1 MAVNNDT
8 TNKLYNANDTSV
20 KFFASLTRAQAKGL
34 ANFTYEG
41 AIKNIK
47 RDFPG
52 AICFVSDADGNSIFL
67 NGLLFG
73 DGAISGG
80 TNPGSGGGGGGIT
93 EVRLDMIPVI
103 EVDNV
108 VLKTLADYFNA
119 DGTFIT
125 QGINVTKEM
134 QDGTVQ
140 TVISITGDGITIG
153 NDVVVTQTYVTSYVT
168 EQLSGV
174 AQDIATAEQN
184 AKDYA
189 NSLISSVYR
198 VKGSKANYSELVQ
211 TQNPSVGDVWNV
223 VAEVQGQDGKIIPE
237 GTNFVWNGTAWD
249 ALGGTFNLSNFYT
262 KTEVES
268 KLSQLETSL
277 GNTITN
283 NVTNLQGQ
291 INANATAISGLSLT
305 QQQQAASIATNTN
318 NITQNTTNITN
329 ISTQLTWQ

>member
-20 KFFASLTRAQAKGL
+20 KFFASLTRAQAKGQVD
-34 ANFTYEG
+34 FTYEG
-41 AIKNIK
+41 ATKNIK

-80 TNPGSGGGGGGIT
+80 GSGGGGGIT

-119 DGTFIT
+119 NGTFIT
-125 QGINVTKEM
+125 QGIIVTQEL

-140 TVISITGDGITIG
+140 TVISITSDGITIG
-153 NDVVVTQTYVTSYVT
+153 NDVVVTQTYVTSYVA

-174 AQDIATAEQN
+174 SQSIAAAEQN

-189 NSLISSVYR
+189 DSIISSVYK
-198 VKGSKANYSELVQ
+198 VKGSKNNYSELLQV
-211 TQNPSVGDVWNV
+211 QNPSIGDVWNV
-223 VAEVQGQDGKIIPE
+223 VAEVQGQDGKLIPE

-249 ALGGTFNLSNFYT
+249 PLGGTFNLSNFYT

-277 GNTITN
+277 ETTITN

-291 INANATAISGLSLT
+291 ITTNANAISGLGLT
-305 QQQQAASIATNTN
+305 QQQQAASIATNTA

>member
-8 TNKLYNANDTSV
+8 TNKLYPANDTSV

-80 TNPGSGGGGGGIT
+80 TSPGGGGGGGIT

-108 VLKTLADYFNA
+108 VLKTLADYFSA

-140 TVISITGDGITIG
+140 TVISITSDGITIG
-153 NDVVVTQTYVTSYVT
+153 NDVVVTQTYVTSYVAD
-168 EQLSGV
+168 QLSGV
-174 AQDIATAEQN
+174 SQSIAAAEQN

-189 NSLISSVYR
+189 DSIISSVYK
-198 VKGSKANYSELVQ
+198 VKGSKNNYSELLQV
-211 TQNPSVGDVWNV
+211 QNPSIGDVWNV
-223 VAEVQGQDGKIIPE
+223 VAEVQGQDGKLIPE

-277 GNTITN
+277 ETTINN

-291 INANATAISGLSLT
+291 INTNANAISGLSLT

>member
-34 ANFTYEG
+34 VDFTYEG
-41 AIKNIK
+41 ATKNIK

-52 AICFVSDADGNSIFL
+52 AICFVSDTEGNSIFL

-80 TNPGSGGGGGGIT
+80 GSGGGGGGIT

-119 DGTFIT
+119 NGTFIT
-125 QGINVTKEM
+125 QGINVTQEL

-140 TVISITGDGITIG
+140 TVISITSEGITIG
-153 NDVVVTQTYVTSYVT
+153 NDVVVTQTYVTSYVA

-174 AQDIATAEQN
+174 SQSIATAEQN

-189 NSLISSVYR
+189 DSIISSVYK
-198 VKGSKANYSELVQ
+198 VKGSKNNYSELLQV
-211 TQNPSVGDVWNV
+211 QNPSIGDVWNV
-223 VAEVQGQDGKIIPE
+223 VAEVQGQDGKLIPE

-249 ALGGTFNLSNFYT
+249 PLGGTFNLSNFYT

-277 GNTITN
+277 ETTITN

-291 INANATAISGLSLT
+291 ITTNATAISGLGLT
-305 QQQQAASIATNTN
+305 QQQQAASIATNTA

>member
-8 TNKLYNANDTSV
+8 TNKLYPANDTSV

-80 TNPGSGGGGGGIT
+80 TSPGGGGGGGIT

-108 VLKTLADYFNA
+108 VLKTLADYFSA

-140 TVISITGDGITIG
+140 TVISITSDGITIG
-153 NDVVVTQTYVTSYVT
+153 NDVVVTQTYVTSYVAD
-168 EQLSGV
+168 QLSGV
-174 AQDIATAEQN
+174 SQSIAAAEQN

-189 NSLISSVYR
+189 DSIISSVYK
-198 VKGSKANYSELVQ
+198 VKGSKTNYSELLQV
-211 TQNPSVGDVWNV
+211 QNPSIGDVWNV
-223 VAEVQGQDGKIIPE
+223 VAEVQGQDGKLIPE
-237 GTNFVWNGTAWD
+237 GTNFVWNGTVWD
-249 ALGGTFNLSNFYT
+249 PLGGTFNLSNFYT

-277 GNTITN
+277 ETTINN

-291 INANATAISGLSLT
+291 INTNANAISGLSLT

>member
-20 KFFASLTRAQAKGL
+20 KFFASLTRAQAKGQVD
-34 ANFTYEG
+34 FTYEG
-41 AIKNIK
+41 ATKNIK

-80 TNPGSGGGGGGIT
+80 GSGGGGGIT

-119 DGTFIT
+119 NGTFIT
-125 QGINVTKEM
+125 QGINVTQEL

-140 TVISITGDGITIG
+140 TVISITSDGITIG
-153 NDVVVTQTYVTSYVT
+153 NDVVVTQTYVTSYVA

-174 AQDIATAEQN
+174 SQSIAAAEQN

-189 NSLISSVYR
+189 DSIISSVYK
-198 VKGSKANYSELVQ
+198 VKGSKNNYSELLQV
-211 TQNPSVGDVWNV
+211 QNPSIGDVWNV
-223 VAEVQGQDGKIIPE
+223 VAEVQGQDGKLIPE

-249 ALGGTFNLSNFYT
+249 PLGGTFNLSNFYT

-277 GNTITN
+277 ETTITN

-291 INANATAISGLSLT
+291 ITTNANAISGLGLT
-305 QQQQAASIATNTN
+305 QQQQAASIATNTA